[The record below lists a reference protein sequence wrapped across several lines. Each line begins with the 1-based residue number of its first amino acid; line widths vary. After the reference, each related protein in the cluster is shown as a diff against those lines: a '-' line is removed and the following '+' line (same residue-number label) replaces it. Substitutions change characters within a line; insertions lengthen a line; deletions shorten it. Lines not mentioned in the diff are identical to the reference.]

1 MKTNKI
7 LFFAVILLS
16 FFSCQEKKQANVHN
30 KGEITLQYDDAY
42 INVAKELAYRYEQVY
57 PDTKINLKVSKE
69 DQALEDLLNK
79 KVDAII
85 MSRDL
90 TDTEKEYWQGKL
102 KAPLQV
108 SYFAAD
114 AVVFAV
120 SKNSKKE
127 FITLEEIEQM
137 LKSDDKKLIFEG
149 VNTSNFN
156 VVIQKFGLSPQEVH
170 YSRLA
175 NNEKIVQSLEKFPN
189 HIGVIGFNTLSNPYR
204 DKEKSIRENI
214 KILPI
219 KVGEKLIYPKKET
232 LKNQEYPFTKLLYFL
247 TNEIKF
253 GLANGFIRYSC
264 TSIGQKIVDKEGL
277 QPYYLFPRTVKI
289 NNQN

>member
-1 MKTNKI
+1 MKIKI
-7 LFFAVILLS
+7 FFLAVIVLGLI
-16 FFSCQEKKQANVHN
+16 SCQEKKEANAHN

-42 INVAKELAYRYEQVY
+42 ANVVKELAYRYEQVY
-57 PDTKINLKVSKE
+57 SDTKINLKVNKE

-79 KVDAII
+79 KTDAIV
-85 MSRDL
+85 MSRAL
-90 TDTEKEYWQGKL
+90 TEQEKQYWEAKL
-102 KAPLQV
+102 KVPLQE

-120 SKNSKKE
+120 SKNSQKE

-137 LKSDDKKLIFEG
+137 LKSEDKKLIFEG

-156 VVIQKFGLSPQEVH
+156 VVIQKFGLSPQEVKF
-170 YSRLA
+170 SRVEQ
-175 NNEKIVQSLEKFPN
+175 NEKIVQSLEKFPN

-204 DKEKSIRENI
+204 NKEKSIRESI

-247 TNEIKF
+247 TNELKF
-253 GLANGFIRYSC
+253 GLANGFFRYSC

-289 NNQN
+289 NK

>member
-1 MKTNKI
+1 MKTKI
-7 LFFAVILLS
+7 FFLAIIVLS
-16 FFSCQEKKQANVHN
+16 LVSCQEKKQANVHN

-42 INVAKELAYRYEQVY
+42 ANVVKELAYRYEQVY
-57 PDTKINLKVSKE
+57 SETKINLKVSKE

-79 KVDAII
+79 KTDAIV
-85 MSRDL
+85 MSRAL
-90 TDTEKEYWQGKL
+90 TEQEKQYWEAKL
-102 KAPLQV
+102 KAPLQE

-120 SKNSKKE
+120 NRSSKKE

-137 LKSDDKKLIFEG
+137 LKSEDKKLIFEG

-156 VVIQKFGLSPQEVH
+156 VVIQKFGLLPQDVKF
-170 YSRLA
+170 SRVEQ
-175 NNEKIVQSLEKFPN
+175 NEKIVQSLDKFPSY
-189 HIGVIGFNTLSNPYR
+189 IGVIGFNTLSNPYR
-204 DKEKSIRENI
+204 NKEKSIRENI

-247 TNEIKF
+247 TSELKF

-277 QPYYLFPRTVKI
+277 QPYYLFPRAVKI
-289 NNQN
+289 SK

>member
-1 MKTNKI
+1 MKTKI
-7 LFFAVILLS
+7 FFLAIIVLGLV
-16 FFSCQEKKQANVHN
+16 SCQEKKQANVHN

-42 INVAKELAYRYEQVY
+42 TNVVKELAYRYEQVY
-57 PDTKINLKVSKE
+57 PETKINLKVSKE

-79 KVDAII
+79 KTDAIV
-85 MSRDL
+85 MARAL
-90 TDTEKEYWQGKL
+90 TEKEKQYWEAKL
-102 KAPLQV
+102 KASLQE

-120 SKNSKKE
+120 NRSSKKE

-137 LKSDDKKLIFEG
+137 LKSKDKKLIFEG

-156 VVIQKFGLSPQEVH
+156 VVIQKFGLLPQDVKF
-170 YSRLA
+170 SRVEQ
-175 NNEKIVQSLEKFPN
+175 NEKIVESLDKFPSY
-189 HIGVIGFNTLSNPYR
+189 IGVIGFNTLSNPYR
-204 DKEKSIRENI
+204 NKEKRIRESI

-219 KVGEKLIYPKKET
+219 KVGEKLIYPEKET

-247 TNEIKF
+247 TSELKF

-277 QPYYLFPRTVKI
+277 QPYYLFPRAVKI
-289 NNQN
+289 SK

>member
-1 MKTNKI
+1 MKTKI
-7 LFFAVILLS
+7 FFLAIIVLGLV
-16 FFSCQEKKQANVHN
+16 SCQEKKQANVHN

-42 INVAKELAYRYEQVY
+42 TNVVKELAYRYEQVY
-57 PDTKINLKVSKE
+57 PETKINLKVSKE

-79 KVDAII
+79 KTDAIV
-85 MSRDL
+85 MARAL
-90 TDTEKEYWQGKL
+90 TEKEKQYWEAKL
-102 KAPLQV
+102 KAPLQE

-120 SKNSKKE
+120 NRSSKKE

-137 LKSDDKKLIFEG
+137 LKSKDKKLIFEG

-156 VVIQKFGLSPQEVH
+156 VVIQKFGLLPQDVKF
-170 YSRLA
+170 SRVEQ
-175 NNEKIVQSLEKFPN
+175 NEKIVESLDKFPSY
-189 HIGVIGFNTLSNPYR
+189 IGVIGFNTLSNPYR
-204 DKEKSIRENI
+204 NKEKRIRESI

-219 KVGEKLIYPKKET
+219 KVGEKLIYPEKET

-247 TNEIKF
+247 TSELKF

-277 QPYYLFPRTVKI
+277 QPYYLFPRAVKI
-289 NNQN
+289 SK